1 MMGPFPDAEQVLVD
15 LLAPFGQACTYLPVD
30 HKGDFDVTKMPVIWI
45 TRNGGSRDEI
55 TDRPILQVAVFARKR
70 SASAGIA
77 EQCREAVLNSVNR
90 KIAGA
95 LVDAAREVT
104 GVTQLPDID
113 PLNRMVQATYQ
124 LSFRRTRL

>member
-1 MMGPFPDAEQVLVD
+1 
-15 LLAPFGQACTYLPVD
+15 
-30 HKGDFDVTKMPVIWI
+30 MP
-45 TRNGGSRDEI
+45 
-55 TDRPILQVAVFARKR
+55 R
-70 SASAGIA
+70 S
-77 EQCREAVLNSVNR
+77 VLNSVNR